1 MNIQRETIKFTLNKK
16 KVSSIEKLSLRFSEF
31 LRENQKIKGTKV
43 GCNAGDC
50 GSCTI
55 LVDDNP
61 FCSCLLTLGKIK
73 NKRIET
79 IEGVCDDEQFI
90 LLKKS
95 FSKHGA
101 AQCGICTPGI
111 IMSALALLRKNKF
124 PKKEEVEFALSGVLC
139 RCTGYQKIVNA
150 VINANKIKENL
161 DDICYSFKEVGKR
174 TERIDGEKKLD
185 GTEIFGDDKI
195 RV

>member
-1 MNIQRETIKFTLNKK
+1 MNIQRKTIKFTLNQNKI
-16 KVSSIEKLSLRFSEF
+16 SSIDNLSLRLSEY

-55 LVDDNP
+55 LVNDNP
-61 FCSCLLTLGKIK
+61 YCSCLLTLGKIK
-73 NKRIET
+73 NKKIET
-79 IEGVCDDEQFI
+79 IEGVCNDEQFI

-111 IMSALALLRKNKF
+111 MMSALALLRKNKF
-124 PKKEEVEFALSGVLC
+124 PTKEEVESALSGVLC

-150 VINANKIKENL
+150 VIDVNKISENL
-161 DDICYSFKEVGKR
+161 EDISENDKEVGKR
-174 TERIDGEKKLD
+174 IQRIDGEKK
-185 GTEIFGDDKI
+185 I
-195 RV
+195 RWHRDFWR

>member
-1 MNIQRETIKFTLNKK
+1 MNIHKNTLNFTLNKK
-16 KVSSIEKLSLRFSEF
+16 KVSSIENLNVRLSEF

-55 LVDDNP
+55 LMDDNP

-73 NKRIET
+73 NKKIET

-95 FSKHGA
+95 FSIHGA

-111 IMSALALLRKNKF
+111 MMSALALLRKNKF

-150 VINANKIKENL
+150 VINANKL
-161 DDICYSFKEVGKR
+161 
-174 TERIDGEKKLD
+174 
-185 GTEIFGDDKI
+185 
-195 RV
+195 